1 MSACSRKPKF
11 AARIC
16 AVSFLTLQKISIWVM
31 MILSSPASSTRR
43 NAGSEVVKVLKTHLP
58 KVINEL
64 LCEPT
69 VDDVLDHMHRDLREI
84 GVEDFGV
91 FRFTYEGLPLE
102 KWLLGARVEKGKVA
116 RHVHKGELQAS
127 PVYRHCKK
135 VLEPF
140 FWYDT
145 PHEAYDSQRFK
156 RAREDGVP
164 EALVVPVP
172 GPKGAIGVGWFG
184 SATNSR
190 SELHKHRFTIQVIC
204 IAGFYRLK
212 DLVAP
217 PEEPTQG
224 RLSKR
229 EREVLRLVAEACRLR
244 RSETSSASQI
254 GLSIGTSARRW
265 IGYTRRTA
273 FKLSCSPCRRVLSL
287 FDR

>member
-1 MSACSRKPKF
+1 
-11 AARIC
+11 
-16 AVSFLTLQKISIWVM
+16 
-31 MILSSPASSTRR
+31 MIVSSPASSTRR
-43 NAGSEVVKVLKTHLP
+43 NAGSEAVKVLKTHLP

-69 VDDVLDHMHRDLREI
+69 VDDVLDHMQRDLREI

-102 KWLLGARVEKGKVA
+102 KWLLGARVEKVNLA
-116 RHVHKGELQAS
+116 RHVYKGELQAS
-127 PVYRHCKK
+127 PMYRHCKE

-145 PHEAYDSQRFK
+145 PHEPYDDERFK

-172 GPKGAIGVGWFG
+172 GPKGSIGVGWFG
-184 SATNSR
+184 SATNNR
-190 SELHKHRFTIQVIC
+190 SELLKHRFTIQVIC
-204 IAGFYRLK
+204 MAGFYRLK

-217 PEEPTQG
+217 PEEPTQS

-229 EREVLRLVAEACRLR
+229 EREILVGVAKGMSSQVIGDMLHLSDRTVDWHIEQAMKRLDAKNRVQAVVLAMQKGAL
-244 RSETSSASQI
+244 TI
-254 GLSIGTSARRW
+254 
-265 IGYTRRTA
+265 
-273 FKLSCSPCRRVLSL
+273 
-287 FDR
+287 

>member
-1 MSACSRKPKF
+1 MC
-11 AARIC
+11 
-16 AVSFLTLQKISIWVM
+16 QKMSIWVI
-31 MILSSPASSTRR
+31 MILSSLASLTRR
-43 NAGSEVVKVLKTHLP
+43 NAGSEAVKVLKTHLP

-84 GVEDFGV
+84 GVDDFGV

-102 KWLLGARVEKGKVA
+102 KWLLGARVEKD
-116 RHVHKGELQAS
+116 
-127 PVYRHCKK
+127 
-135 VLEPF
+135 
-140 FWYDT
+140 DT
-145 PHEAYDSQRFK
+145 PHEPYDAERFK

-204 IAGFYRLK
+204 MAGFYRLK

-217 PEEPTQG
+217 PEEPTQS

-229 EREVLRLVAEACRLR
+229 EREILVGVAKGMSSEEIGHMLHLSDRTVDWHIEQVMKRLDAKNRVQAVVLAMQKGAL
-244 RSETSSASQI
+244 TI
-254 GLSIGTSARRW
+254 
-265 IGYTRRTA
+265 
-273 FKLSCSPCRRVLSL
+273 
-287 FDR
+287 

>member
-1 MSACSRKPKF
+1 
-11 AARIC
+11 
-16 AVSFLTLQKISIWVM
+16 M
-31 MILSSPASSTRR
+31 MILSRPASSTRR
-43 NAGSEVVKVLKTHLP
+43 NAGKEDVKVLKTHLP

-69 VDDVLDHMHRDLREI
+69 VDGVLDHMQRDLREI
-84 GVEDFGV
+84 GVEDFAV

-102 KWLLGARVEKGKVA
+102 KWLLGARVEKEKLA
-116 RHVHKGELQAS
+116 RHVYKGELQAS
-127 PVYRHCKK
+127 PVFRHCNEA
-135 VLEPF
+135 LEPF

-145 PHEAYDSQRFK
+145 PHEPHDAERFK
-156 RAREDGVP
+156 RARQDGVP

-184 SATNSR
+184 STTNSR

-217 PEEPTQG
+217 PEEPTQS

-229 EREVLRLVAEACRLR
+229 EREILVGVAKGMSSEEIGEMLHLSDRTVDWHIEQAMKRLDA
-244 RSETSSASQI
+244 
-254 GLSIGTSARRW
+254 
-265 IGYTRRTA
+265 
-273 FKLSCSPCRRVLSL
+273 KNRVQAVILAMQKGAL
-287 FDR
+287 TI

>member
-1 MSACSRKPKF
+1 
-11 AARIC
+11 
-16 AVSFLTLQKISIWVM
+16 M
-31 MILSSPASSTRR
+31 MIVSSSASSTRR
-43 NAGSEVVKVLKTHLP
+43 NAGSEAVKVLKTHLP

-64 LCEPT
+64 LSKPT
-69 VDDVLDHMHRDLREI
+69 VDDVLDHMQRDLREI
-84 GVEDFGV
+84 GVEDFGI

-102 KWLLGARVEKGKVA
+102 KWLLGARVEKGTVA
-116 RHVHKGELQAS
+116 RHVYKGELQAS
-127 PVYRHCKK
+127 PVFRHCKEA
-135 VLEPF
+135 LEPF

-145 PHEAYDSQRFK
+145 PHEPGDAERFK
-156 RAREDGVP
+156 RARKDGVP

-217 PEEPTQG
+217 AEEPTQS

-229 EREVLRLVAEACRLR
+229 EREILVGVAKGMSSEEIGDMLHLSDRTVDWHIEQAMKRLDAKNRVQAVVLAMQK
-244 RSETSSASQI
+244 SALTI
-254 GLSIGTSARRW
+254 
-265 IGYTRRTA
+265 
-273 FKLSCSPCRRVLSL
+273 
-287 FDR
+287 

>member
-1 MSACSRKPKF
+1 M
-11 AARIC
+11 
-16 AVSFLTLQKISIWVM
+16 
-31 MILSSPASSTRR
+31 
-43 NAGSEVVKVLKTHLP
+43 KVLKTHLP

-69 VDDVLDHMHRDLREI
+69 VDDVLDHMQRDLREI

-102 KWLLGARVEKGKVA
+102 KWLLGARVEKGKFA
-116 RHVHKGELQAS
+116 RHIHKGELQAS
-127 PVYRHCKK
+127 PVFRHCKEA
-135 VLEPF
+135 LEPF

-145 PHEAYDSQRFK
+145 PHEPYDAERFK

-164 EALVVPVP
+164 EALVVPIP

-212 DLVAP
+212 DLVSP
-217 PEEPTQG
+217 PEEPTQS

-229 EREVLRLVAEACRLR
+229 EREILVGVAKGMSSEAIGDMLHLSDRTVDWHIEQAMKRLDAKNQDSGCRLR
-244 RSETSSASQI
+244 HAEGCSHYLIVAEIACWMLTQSLIRQYCF
-254 GLSIGTSARRW
+254 RRL
-265 IGYTRRTA
+265 G
-273 FKLSCSPCRRVLSL
+273 RVLI
-287 FDR
+287 DRQRNADLDAPSNVRYWG

>member
-1 MSACSRKPKF
+1 M
-11 AARIC
+11 
-16 AVSFLTLQKISIWVM
+16 VV
-31 MILSSPASSTRR
+31 LSSSASSTRR
-43 NAGSEVVKVLKTHLP
+43 ITGSEAVKVLKTHLP

-69 VDDVLDHMHRDLREI
+69 VDDVLDHMQRDLREI

-102 KWLLGARVEKGKVA
+102 KWLLGARVEERKLA
-116 RHVHKGELQAS
+116 QHVYTGDLQAS
-127 PVYRHCKK
+127 PVFRHCKDA
-135 VLEPF
+135 LQPF

-145 PHEAYDSQRFK
+145 PHEPYDAERFK

-217 PEEPTQG
+217 PEEPTQS

-229 EREVLRLVAEACRLR
+229 EREILVIVAKGMSSEEIGDMLHLSDRTVDWHIEQAMKRLDAKNRVQAVVLAMQKRAL
-244 RSETSSASQI
+244 TI
-254 GLSIGTSARRW
+254 
-265 IGYTRRTA
+265 
-273 FKLSCSPCRRVLSL
+273 
-287 FDR
+287 

>member
-1 MSACSRKPKF
+1 M
-11 AARIC
+11 
-16 AVSFLTLQKISIWVM
+16 
-31 MILSSPASSTRR
+31 
-43 NAGSEVVKVLKTHLP
+43 KVLKTHLP

-116 RHVHKGELQAS
+116 RHVRKGELQAS

-145 PHEAYDSQRFK
+145 PHEPYDDERFK

-204 IAGFYRLK
+204 MAGFYRLK

-217 PEEPTQG
+217 PEEPTQS

-229 EREVLRLVAEACRLR
+229 EREILVGVAKGMSSEEIGDMLHLSDRTVDWHIEQVMKRLDAKNRVQAVVLAMQKGAL
-244 RSETSSASQI
+244 TI
-254 GLSIGTSARRW
+254 
-265 IGYTRRTA
+265 
-273 FKLSCSPCRRVLSL
+273 
-287 FDR
+287 